1 MLFWIFVM
9 LIVIGFVCLIIHEVT
24 TIGDWICGIGIIFE
38 ISGWIGLVVS
48 IFIKAFNEI
57 I

>member
-1 MLFWIFVM
+1 MLFRTFIM

-24 TIGDWICGIGIIFE
+24 TIDDWICDIGMIFE

-48 IFIKAFNEI
+48 IFIKAFNKI